1 MKVVIIG
8 SGNTAAVLGGKI
20 AAAGHTML
28 QVVARRQEPAALLA
42 KEWGCSYTT
51 QWAETDKTADIYI
64 VALSDRALDGLGGV
78 LSLPDR
84 LVVHTAGAVALS
96 VLEPVSARCGVLY
109 PLQSLKAAVRPFPEI
124 PLLVDARR
132 PVDLAVIEDFART
145 LSGQVQRADDST
157 RLKLHLAA
165 VLINN
170 FTNFLYTQAAAFCA
184 REQIDFTLLLPIISE
199 TAERIRRFPPQ
210 EMQTGPA
217 VRGDRGTQEKHL
229 NLLSSYQD
237 IKDLYKLFSIKI
249 EDYYR
254 KMENPAS

>member
-8 SGNTAAVLGGKI
+8 SGNTATVLGGKI
-20 AAAGHTML
+20 AAAGHELL
-28 QVVARRQEPAALLA
+28 QVVARRQEPAQVLATAL
-42 KEWGCSYTT
+42 GCTYTT
-51 QWAETDKTADIYI
+51 QWAETDKTADIYL

-78 LSLPDR
+78 LSLPGR

-96 VLEPVSARCGVLY
+96 VLEPVSGNCGVLY

-124 PLLVDARR
+124 PLLVDARQ
-132 PVDLAVIEDFART
+132 PEDLPVIEDFART
-145 LSGQVQRADDST
+145 LSGQVQRADDAT

-165 VLINN
+165 ILVNN
-170 FTNFLYTQAAAFCA
+170 FTNFLYTQAARFCE
-184 REQIDFTLLLPIISE
+184 REQIDFTLLLPLIRE
-199 TAERIRRFPPQ
+199 TAERVRRFPPQ

-229 NLLSSYQD
+229 SLLSNYQD
-237 IKDLYKLFSIKI
+237 IKDLYNLFSIKI

-254 KMENPAS
+254 KMENPVS